1 MTFYASVL
9 LNGVE
14 VLLENVGFRLE
25 MDERRAHRC
34 VVNVLN
40 PPEHYSLGSRCEVYC
55 DTTYPPRRKIFDGVV
70 EEVTY
75 SYRPFNR
82 LLCTLSCTELFHV
95 KASGVLVAERFF
107 GKRAG
112 WVARYLVDR
121 YLPDFDAS
129 QVEDGDV
136 TIDEIVLDY
145 MSLLDALDEV
155 ASLSSYTYY
164 ATPDRRIIFKPVG
177 LEEEPLEITPTMISE
192 VSSFKKS
199 IEQMKNKITV
209 IGGYD
214 KEVDQQSTSVEA
226 FQPLYEKSLAQP
238 FTPTQRSI
246 MRVELYLRKVG
257 EPTNL
262 ITGKVVE
269 DVAGYGPRGAR
280 VCGFAFNP
288 SDIPQQGSWVSAPVD
303 EALREKKHWII
314 LDKYGDSSN
323 TVEWGYASSGEYAE
337 SADGENWSVSSGKT
351 FAFREYYGEP
361 VLEQAFDPSSAVKY
375 GVREDI
381 VVDRNISS
389 KLAAKRLALA
399 TLREKSKAALELT
412 VRCLD
417 LPLIPQPGRVVRVTY
432 PKLGLYYAEMRV
444 EKVSLEFEPGRI
456 GADEVELT
464 LVGEER

>member
-1 MTFYASVL
+1 MTFFASVL

-25 MDERRAHRC
+25 MDEMKAHRC
-34 VVNVLN
+34 VVEALN
-40 PPEHYSLGSRCEVYC
+40 PPEHYSLGAVCEVYC
-55 DTTYPPRRKIFDGVV
+55 DLASPPAKKIFDGVV
-70 EEVTY
+70 EEVAY
-75 SYRPFNR
+75 SSKPFDI
-82 LLCTLSCTELFHV
+82 LLCSLSCTELFHV

-107 GKRAG
+107 GKKAG
-112 WVARYLVDR
+112 WIVRYLVEK
-121 YLPDFDAS
+121 YLPEFDAS
-129 QVEDGDV
+129 EVEDGDV

-164 ATPDRRIIFKPVG
+164 ATPDRKILFKPVG
-177 LEEEPLEITPTMISE
+177 LEEEPLEITPQMISE

-226 FQPLYEKSLAQP
+226 FQPLYEKSFAQP

-246 MRVELYLRKVG
+246 MRVELFLRKVG

-262 ITGKVVE
+262 VTGKVVE

-288 SDIPQQGSWVSAPVD
+288 SDIPQQGGWVSAPVD

-314 LDKYGDSSN
+314 LDKCGDSSN

-337 SADGENWSVSSGKT
+337 SIDGENWTVSSGKT

-361 VLEQAFDPSSAVKY
+361 VLEQAFDPSSAAKY

-381 VVDRNISS
+381 VVDRNISN
-389 KLAAKRLALA
+389 KLTAKRLALA
-399 TLREKSKAALELT
+399 TLREKSRVGLELT
-412 VRCLD
+412 LRCLD
-417 LPLIPQPGRVVRVTY
+417 LPLIPHPGRIVRVTY
-432 PKLGLYYAEMRV
+432 PRLGLFYAQMRV
-444 EKVSLEFEPGRI
+444 EKVALEFEPGRI

-464 LVGEER
+464 LVGEE